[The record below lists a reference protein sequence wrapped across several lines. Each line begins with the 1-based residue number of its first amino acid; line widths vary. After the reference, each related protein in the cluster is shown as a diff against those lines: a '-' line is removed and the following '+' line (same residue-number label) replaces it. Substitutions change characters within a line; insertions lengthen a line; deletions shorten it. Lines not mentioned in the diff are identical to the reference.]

1 MSDIISNG
9 RHNLR
14 IIEIITSHGAIGGE
28 EKNFVT
34 SIRKLRE
41 LGDEITVVYPQD
53 SPNADYF
60 KSEKLPS
67 AEWKCLGKADLTSV
81 YKLVKL
87 IKEKRADIIH
97 ANSETSAIIA
107 GMAAS
112 ICKIPLVSTV
122 SNFSSPGSYSKSNTI
137 ICASQAI
144 RRYLLDYGLNNDKL
158 KVIFNGIDL
167 KRYPIISAVDARVVL
182 KMVSDVKIVGL
193 FATQINE
200 ESGINTTLYAWP
212 DINGI
217 FLGAKL
223 IIVGTDSN
231 AKLHSE
237 EIERL
242 GIQSSVEFKGQTND
256 FRTLMGACDVI
267 IIPSRKDAMS
277 IIAIE
282 AMALGKVVVA
292 SNTGGLKE
300 IIEDEQTGILVD
312 QNDLDGFA
320 QTTATLLAESER
332 AVNMGN
338 AGRLRVEALFNAD
351 IQIRKVRNVLE
362 SEVVKN
368 QEKKKNK

>member
-1 MSDIISNG
+1 MSDTASSG

-14 IIEIITSHGAIGGE
+14 IIEIITSHGAICGE

-60 KSEKLPS
+60 KSEKIQS
-67 AEWKCLGKADLTSV
+67 AEWKCLGKADLISV

-87 IKEKRADIIH
+87 IKEKRVDIVH
-97 ANSETSAIIA
+97 AHSETSAIIA
-107 GMAAS
+107 GMATT
-112 ICKIPLVSTV
+112 ICKIPLVTTV
-122 SNFSSPGSYSKSNTI
+122 SDFSSPGSYSKSNTI
-137 ICASQAI
+137 ICASQTI
-144 RRYLLDYGLNNDKL
+144 RRYLLDYGLNNNKL
-158 KVIFNGIDL
+158 TVIFNGVEI
-167 KRYPIISAVDARVVL
+167 KRYPIISAVDARAVL
-182 KMVSDVKIVGL
+182 KMDSNVKIVGL
-193 FATQINE
+193 FASQIND

-223 IIVGTDSN
+223 IIVGYDSN
-231 AKLHSE
+231 LKLHID

-242 GIQSSVEFKGQTND
+242 GVQSSVEFKGKVND
-256 FRTLMGACDVI
+256 FRTLMGACDII
-267 IIPSRKDAMS
+267 IIPSRNDAMS

-282 AMALGKVVVA
+282 AMALGKVIVA

-300 IIEDEQTGILVD
+300 IIEDEQSGILVD

-320 QTTATLLAESER
+320 QTIATLLAESAR
-332 AVNMGN
+332 SVKMGN
-338 AGRLRVEALFNAD
+338 AGRLRVETLFNAD
-351 IQIRKVRNVLE
+351 IQIKKVRNVLE
-362 SEVVKN
+362 AEVVKN
-368 QEKKKNK
+368 QERKKNK